1 MNAVLSSKLISVRNS
16 YRNTIIVLMF
26 EFHKFHLLEHRVA
39 FVDRWNFF
47 FPCWELSDGLQSGD
61 TERLSQI
68 DPDHRDFAPKE
79 DNKKQIH

>member
-1 MNAVLSSKLISVRNS
+1 
-16 YRNTIIVLMF
+16 
-26 EFHKFHLLEHRVA
+26 
-39 FVDRWNFF
+39 VDRWNFF